1 MLSEYEIMIYLMA
14 EVYYQLAR
22 ICHNGLK
29 WSKKSFHD
37 SWIMIHT
44 WWKPFYM
51 VTQSFQI
58 IRLRLSGL
66 EAISD
71 FYSKNYWYCNLFRV
85 QKRIVSDLPFRYL
98 GEFELGSQVGN
109 QLGSE
114 HTGIRLLIQIQSL
127 LSQVLKHK
135 INIFSH
141 IILVMTT

>member
-1 MLSEYEIMIYLMA
+1 MNHYS
-14 EVYYQLAR
+14 
-22 ICHNGLK
+22 
-29 WSKKSFHD
+29 
-37 SWIMIHT
+37 
-44 WWKPFYM
+44 WKPFYM
-51 VTQSFQI
+51 VAQSFQI

-71 FYSKNYWYCNLFRV
+71 FYSKNDWYCNSFRV
-85 QKRIVSDLPFRYL
+85 QKRIISDLPFRYL
-98 GEFELGSQVGN
+98 GEFELDSQVGN

-141 IILVMTT
+141 IIFVMTT